1 MAVNYGKSEDLRGYL
16 TYATLMMKGTL
27 SLTRT
32 LATNMSDLVKLRQ
45 TRPAEEHY
53 QRPQRRYELPDFSPE
68 MKYCRS
74 RERFLRPTRFCNP
87 HEPAVIALAHQLGS
101 SRVSDY
107 EFAQAAFEHAKE
119 KMTLEICPMDEVSDS
134 LERGTGTCFHLI
146 SVFIA
151 LCRAAGIRARYKMY
165 AINMIQAWQA
175 AVIDVDPLTKK
186 WYDSLGYFVIEG
198 EGEAYID
205 GRWVVAH
212 VGPTRERQAAA
223 GIPITRFGEDS
234 LGIWFQARPGTI
246 MRFESIPLG
255 LGAGSRALY
264 RIAPGS
270 MERINVS
277 IQKQIQR
284 GAEIIAAAGG
294 AAAYDAQVRGAAGP
308 KIPEVEMKARKE
320 IVFME

>member
-1 MAVNYGKSEDLRGYL
+1 MAAGNGRSEDLRGYL
-16 TYATLMMKGTL
+16 TYANLMIKGTL
-27 SLTRT
+27 SLTKT
-32 LATNMSDLVKLRQ
+32 LATNTGDLVKLRQ
-45 TRPAEEHY
+45 IRPAEEHY
-53 QRPQRRYELPDFSPE
+53 LRPERCYVLPEFSSE
-68 MKYCRS
+68 MKYYHS
-74 RERFLRPTRFCNP
+74 NERFLRPTRFCNP
-87 HEPAVIALAHQLGS
+87 REPAVIALAHQLGS
-101 SRVSDY
+101 YKVSDY

-119 KMTLEICPMDEVSDS
+119 KMTLEICPLDEVSDS

-151 LCRAAGIRARYKMY
+151 LCRAAGIKARYKMY

-198 EGEAYID
+198 EGEAFID

-212 VGPTRERQAAA
+212 VGPTKERQAAA

-234 LGIWFQARPGTI
+234 LGVWFHARPGTI
-246 MRFESIPLG
+246 MRFESIPPG
-255 LGAGSRALY
+255 LGSGSRALY

-270 MERINVS
+270 MERINIS

-284 GAEIIAAAGG
+284 GAEIIIAAGG
-294 AAAYDAQVRGAAGP
+294 AEAYDAQVRGAAGP
-308 KIPEVEMKARKE
+308 KIPDVEMKVRKE
-320 IVFME
+320 IVFLE